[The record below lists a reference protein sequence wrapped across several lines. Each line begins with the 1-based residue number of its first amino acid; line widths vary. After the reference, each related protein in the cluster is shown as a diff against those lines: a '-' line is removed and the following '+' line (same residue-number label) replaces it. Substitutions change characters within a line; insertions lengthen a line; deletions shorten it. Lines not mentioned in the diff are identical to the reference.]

1 MQNLLQYLQTPYP
14 YTWILFAALIIAIV
28 IIAVMKGKIEE
39 YKLRYDWLNNGLNRL
54 KDKVDKEC
62 ESWQTE
68 VRKQTELA
76 LELKGQSEKYK
87 SAAYELIGTI
97 ETYIKERELCIKA
110 KEEAQRIAMQRGDEL
125 LKLEDARLYLEKKSK
140 ALTDGVNEL
149 SRENAGLIEIVLNL
163 V

>member
-14 YTWILFAALIIAIV
+14 YTWILFAALIIAIA
-28 IIAVMKGKIEE
+28 IIAVKQGVIDEAVSEYNKQSDILFNKESEIE
-39 YKLRYDWLNNGLNRL
+39 K
-54 KDKVDKEC
+54 
-62 ESWQTE
+62 WQAE